1 MMSEERLRKFHTDG
15 MPLNRPAGGR
25 VNMNY
30 SAVCVAKDCKG
41 GGCSQF
47 MGRYETEL
55 VLM

>member
-1 MMSEERLRKFHTDG
+1 MMSEERLQKFHTDD
-15 MPLNRPAGGR
+15 MSLNRPTGGR

-30 SAVCVAKDCKG
+30 SAVCMEKDCKG